1 MKQIMQRP
9 LYALLAA
16 AAIMTTTGT
25 SADANSVD
33 FMLDECGG
41 FARQYFG
48 DNQARTDMR
57 DNGRRTDGTY
67 AIGGEIFLEA
77 RSAYVACSFAPDMMT
92 ITEFFVDGEDQS
104 TFLTGGSRADS
115 GRSSGNE
122 EQAAIDGCIDQVR
135 AVTGGL
141 GGEVLS
147 SEFSQAGTLVRLRD
161 SGGTEW
167 ECIGYSDG
175 AVGDLRVAGS
185 SSGASAGS
193 GGTTGEQRVSFPAGS
208 TGAELTGQ
216 LAPGASMRYVLGAQ
230 NGQDLYVRVAHR
242 SGPRLD
248 FQIFN
253 PDGSFLLDMIP
264 TDREYR
270 GQLWQSGDHVV
281 EVINRGGK
289 MAEYNVIFGID

>member
-1 MKQIMQRP
+1 MSVIRGSSM
-9 LYALLAA
+9 ALAISLFAVAQPAA
-16 AAIMTTTGT
+16 AQ
-25 SADANSVD
+25 SVD

-92 ITEFFVDGEDQS
+92 ITEFFVDGENQS
-104 TFLTGGSRADS
+104 AFLTGGGRAGGGS
-115 GRSSGNE
+115 TGNE
-122 EQAAIDGCIDQVR
+122 EQAAIDGCIDRVR

-185 SSGASAGS
+185 GGGASAGS
-193 GGTTGEQRVSFPAGS
+193 GGAGGEQRVSFPAGS
-208 TGAELTGQ
+208 TGTELTGQ
-216 LAPGASMRYVLGAQ
+216 LAPGESMRYVLGAQ
-230 NGQDLYVRVAHR
+230 NGQNLYVRVAHR

-289 MAEYNVIFGID
+289 MADYNVIFGID